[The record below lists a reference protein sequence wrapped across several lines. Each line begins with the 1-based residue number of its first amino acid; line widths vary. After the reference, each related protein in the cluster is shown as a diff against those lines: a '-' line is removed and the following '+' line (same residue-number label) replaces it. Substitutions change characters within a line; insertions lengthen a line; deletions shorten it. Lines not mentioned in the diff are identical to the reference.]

1 MKIKKIFAGIAM
13 AVALFA
19 GVPAFAQQ
27 PAQSAEGTSA
37 EMPWYIPLSYNGF
50 NFDIPAGSIVEK
62 GSTILVKYPDGSFGL
77 SISNVESEGGG
88 QQAAFLTCRRLATQL
103 KLEDAS
109 VRKETIGGVDGAV
122 AKGRLE
128 DRDVTVII
136 LPVSGQETTMVM
148 MATPNRQA
156 WADHFRQSITR

>member
-1 MKIKKIFAGIAM
+1 MEIKKILAGLAIAA
-13 AVALFA
+13 AVLT
-19 GVPAFAQQ
+19 GIPVNAQQ
-27 PAQSAEGTSA
+27 PAGAEEGTSA

-103 KLEDAS
+103 KLEDAN
-109 VRKETIGGVDGAV
+109 VRKETIAGVNGAI
-122 AKGRLE
+122 ARGMLE
-128 DRDVTVII
+128 DREVTVII

-156 WADHFRQSITR
+156 WADHFRTSISR